1 MAAEVVEQSK
11 QTCLQGYQVPA
22 NWVKTGPV
30 GFHRYCSCE
39 PRQVASA
46 GKFPGNFGSFRHNQ
60 RDSADVLRGDGLPA
74 GRRGLQPGLQMIRGR
89 AVIWRK
95 GPGPKPA
102 VSRIQRRSDRKLH
115 Q

>member
-22 NWVKTGPV
+22 NWVKTVPV

-46 GKFPGNFGSFRHNQ
+46 GEFTRNFGSFRHNR
-60 RDSADVLRGDGLPA
+60 RDSGDVLRGDGQPA
-74 GRRGLQPGLQMIRGR
+74 GRRGLQPGTTDDPR
-89 AVIWRK
+89 ASSYLEK
-95 GPGPKPA
+95 GPRPKIGCFENPEE
-102 VSRIQRRSDRKLH
+102 I
-115 Q
+115 